1 MDLKKIGNFIASCR
15 KEKKLTQ
22 EQLASKLNISDRAIS
37 KWERGL
43 SLPDA
48 SIMIE
53 LCEILGINVNELLS
67 GEKISKD
74 NYDKKA
80 EKLLVEMT
88 NQKEKVDKTFLN
100 FEIVVGI
107 ITFVFSFL
115 IIFIVAYL
123 EHTGVIEES
132 TSLLIVIPIII
143 FMVVMCGVL
152 LRIEQVAGYYEC
164 KKCHHKY
171 VPTFNSVFFAMHINR
186 TRYMKCPKCDK
197 WSWHKKVL
205 KK

>member
-1 MDLKKIGNFIASCR
+1 MDLKTVGIFISSCR

-53 LCEILGINVNELLS
+53 LCEILEISVNELLS
-67 GEKISKD
+67 GERIEKESY
-74 NYDKKA
+74 NKKA

-88 NQKEKVDKTFLN
+88 NLKEESDKKLLSL
-100 FEIVVGI
+100 EIVIGFLGMFI
-107 ITFVFSFL
+107 LLSLTF
-115 IIFIVAYL
+115 IAAFIEMDDWIRV
-123 EHTGVIEES
+123 V
-132 TSLLIVIPIII
+132 LIVTG
-143 FMVVMCGVL
+143 FVVCLIAVYFGL
-152 LRIEQVAGYYEC
+152 KIEQEAGYYEC
-164 KKCHHKY
+164 NKCHHKY
-171 VPTFNSVFFAMHINR
+171 VPTFNSVLWAMHVNR

-197 WSWHKKVL
+197 WSWNKKVL

>member
-1 MDLKKIGNFIASCR
+1 MDLKTVGIFISSCR

-53 LCEILGINVNELLS
+53 LCEILEISVNELLS
-67 GEKISKD
+67 GERIEKESY
-74 NYDKKA
+74 NKKA

-88 NQKEKVDKTFLN
+88 NLKEESDKKMLSL
-100 FEIVVGI
+100 EIVIGFLGMFI
-107 ITFVFSFL
+107 LLSLTF
-115 IIFIVAYL
+115 IAAFIEMDDWIRV
-123 EHTGVIEES
+123 V
-132 TSLLIVIPIII
+132 LIVTG
-143 FMVVMCGVL
+143 FVVCLIAVYFGL
-152 LRIEQVAGYYEC
+152 KIEQEAGYYEC
-164 KKCHHKY
+164 NKCHHKY
-171 VPTFNSVFFAMHINR
+171 VPTFNSVLWAMHVNR
-186 TRYMKCPKCDK
+186 TRYMKCPKCAK
-197 WSWHKKVL
+197 WSWNKKVL

>member
-1 MDLKKIGNFIASCR
+1 MDLKKIGVFISKCR

-48 SIMIE
+48 SLMIE

-67 GEKISKD
+67 GEKIEKD
-74 NYDKKA
+74 SYDKKA
-80 EKLLVEMT
+80 EKLLLEMT
-88 NQKEKVDKTFLN
+88 EQKEKADKVFLN
-100 FEIVVGI
+100 FEIIVGL
-107 ITFVFSFL
+107 ITFIFSFL
-115 IIFIVAYL
+115 ILFIVAYL
-123 EHTGVIEES
+123 ENTDVIVES

-143 FMVVMCGVL
+143 FMIVMCAVL
-152 LRIEQVAGYYEC
+152 LRIEQVCGYYEC
-164 KKCHHKY
+164 NKCHHKY
-171 VPTFNSVFFAMHINR
+171 VPTFNSVFFSMHVNR
-186 TRYMKCPKCDK
+186 TRYMKCPKCEK
-197 WSWHKKVL
+197 WSWNKKVL